1 MESDKQRQRGARA
14 EQVLFFQVEESLS
27 PRFHD
32 QSSVPVPENSDP
44 GAVVS
49 TNDVPCFT
57 TANMARP
64 VRSSPMP
71 SICHRVFNLFN
82 LVQLH
87 EPARRSTRDEIGIR
101 TPSYRYRFPS
111 SSLIPWITRIGHA
124 VAQDVKSAV
133 SPWGEFLRASN
144 CS

>member
-57 TANMARP
+57 TAVMRHRP
-64 VRSSPMP
+64 EHGAAGKVLS
-71 SICHRVFNLFN
+71 HALNLPRR
-82 LVQLH
+82 LQPLQLGT
-87 EPARRSTRDEIGIR
+87 AT
-101 TPSYRYRFPS
+101 
-111 SSLIPWITRIGHA
+111 
-124 VAQDVKSAV
+124 
-133 SPWGEFLRASN
+133 
-144 CS
+144 